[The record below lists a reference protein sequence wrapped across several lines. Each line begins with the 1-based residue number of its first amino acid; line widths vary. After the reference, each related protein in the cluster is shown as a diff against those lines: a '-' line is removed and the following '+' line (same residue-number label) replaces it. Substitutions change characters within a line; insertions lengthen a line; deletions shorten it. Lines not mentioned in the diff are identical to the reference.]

1 MSNTGSLPRLYT
13 LAEVEQI
20 TQVTRRT
27 LYLWLESGYL
37 NAVKVGGRWRVTQ
50 DEIDTLISGQ
60 KGSYKRRVYA
70 AGKPTGYTQEA
81 RDKKA
86 QEAAKEAQR
95 KERGKR
101 KEPQARKPKGKEVP
115 ASPEE
120 RSRELSRALKE
131 AAREQGVT
139 QKELAERT
147 GIPLVTLHRKLNH
160 IYPFK
165 TTEAGV
171 VAEAL
176 GLSLADLSASEE
188 GK

>member
-50 DEIDTLISGQ
+50 EEIDALISGQ
-60 KGSYKRRVYA
+60 KGSYKRRVYKS
-70 AGKPTGYTQEA
+70 GKPTGYTQEA

-86 QEAAKEAQR
+86 QEAAR
-95 KERGKR
+95 KEQGKR
-101 KEPQARKPKGKEVP
+101 KEPQARNPESKEVP

-131 AAREQGVT
+131 AAKKQGVT
-139 QKELAERT
+139 QKDLAALT

-165 TTEAGV
+165 TWEAGV

-176 GLSLADLSASEE
+176 GLSLADLAASEE